1 MEVDMTADFKTFQDG
16 DIILVEGGDLDK
28 DVKFDTDNVDTTENA
43 NISFVVKPQGDVDL
57 TVAINGNT
65 VVDAQPFGSTA
76 GRVWQENFQG
86 SFLKQH
92 NTMTVSK
99 NSAGADVKVSDFIV
113 HFKTL

>member
-1 MEVDMTADFKTFQDG
+1 MEVDMPADFKTFQDG
-16 DIILVEGGDLDK
+16 DILLEENGDLDR

-43 NISFVVKPQGDVDL
+43 SISFVVKPQGEVDL
-57 TVAINGNT
+57 TVLINGNT
-65 VVDAQPFGSTA
+65 VVDAQPFSSTT
-76 GRVWQENFQG
+76 GRVWQENFVG

-99 NSAGADVKVSDFIV
+99 NKTGADVKVSDFIV

>member
-1 MEVDMTADFKTFQDG
+1 MPADFKTFQDG
-16 DIILVEGGDLDK
+16 DVLLEENGDLDR

-43 NISFVVKPQGDVDL
+43 SISFVVKPQGDVDL
-57 TVAINGNT
+57 TVLINGNT
-65 VVDAQPFGSTA
+65 VVDAQAFGSTT
-76 GRVWQENFQG
+76 GRVWQENFLG

-99 NSAGADVKVSDFIV
+99 NNTGADVKVSDFIV

>member
-1 MEVDMTADFKTFQDG
+1 MISALADDNPVVRAGRADRRGVQLRRG
-16 DIILVEGGDLDK
+16 GPWLDIERPRKRIE
-28 DVKFDTDNVDTTENA
+28 
-43 NISFVVKPQGDVDL
+43 
-57 TVAINGNT
+57 INGNT

-76 GRVWQENFQG
+76 GRVWQENFLG

>member
-1 MEVDMTADFKTFQDG
+1 M
-16 DIILVEGGDLDK
+16 
-28 DVKFDTDNVDTTENA
+28 
-43 NISFVVKPQGDVDL
+43 
-57 TVAINGNT
+57 
-65 VVDAQPFGSTA
+65 DAQPFGSTA

>member
-1 MEVDMTADFKTFQDG
+1 MPADFRTFQDG
-16 DIILVEGGDLDK
+16 DIVLVQNGDLDK
-28 DVKFDTDNVDTTENA
+28 DVKFDTDNIDTTENA